1 MLYFCREQSTPG
13 GVAMFRFYDDPLR
26 YWPQMAAAGGI
37 AVGGVAGWG
46 AALDTGDVFR
56 FGGTFLFP
64 AITVP
69 LFVWKFY
76 LAKKQR

>member
-1 MLYFCREQSTPG
+1 
-13 GVAMFRFYDDPLR
+13 
-26 YWPQMAAAGGI
+26 
-37 AVGGVAGWG
+37 VGGVAGWG